1 MKLGRHYLQH
11 FMVTSLENTVVENVN
26 IEVTGDRFLDT
37 YTQWWSY
44 YIFSAGLK
52 DWREGLW

>member
-1 MKLGRHYLQH
+1 
-11 FMVTSLENTVVENVN
+11 MVTSLENTVVENVN
-26 IEVTGDRFLDT
+26 IEVTGDRFLDM
-37 YTQWWSY
+37 YTQWWPY